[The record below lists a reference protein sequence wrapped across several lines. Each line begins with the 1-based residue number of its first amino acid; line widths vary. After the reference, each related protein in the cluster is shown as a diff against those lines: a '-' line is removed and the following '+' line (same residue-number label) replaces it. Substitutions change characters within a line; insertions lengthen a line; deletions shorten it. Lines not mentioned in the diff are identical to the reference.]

1 MPSTSQPFT
10 IARIAPTSSWH
21 ARDVRAVLLVLFVLQ
36 GTSRADCPTDRT
48 YCFAIHMH
56 VAQTD
61 RGVVATQEWELGEL
75 AAANVHFAK
84 LGVGFELA
92 TVDTLPATARIE
104 TRDDRDVLGT
114 SLADGVIDVF
124 VTARLDDLD
133 HPGEEIR
140 GVTWHRKDGR
150 KFIVLSTIAMPQVL
164 AHELGHF
171 FGLPH
176 SSYKRS
182 IMNKRHRTDPPPEE
196 RTFVDPEYTVMK
208 RELGR
213 LVHAKII
220 VPAT

>member
-1 MPSTSQPFT
+1 MRC
-10 IARIAPTSSWH
+10 ALLVVCLLLRIA
-21 ARDVRAVLLVLFVLQ
+21 A
-36 GTSRADCPTDRT
+36 ADDTDTITKAAPPCATDRT
-48 YCFAIHMH
+48 YCFALHMH

-61 RGVVATQEWELGEL
+61 SGLVASQDWVLGEL
-75 AAANVHFAK
+75 AAANVQFAK
-84 LGVGFELA
+84 LGVGFQVA
-92 TVDTLPATARIE
+92 TIDTLPATASRIE
-104 TRDDRDVLGT
+104 TRDDRDGLGT
-114 SLADGVIDVF
+114 TLGDGVIDVF

-150 KFIVLSTIAMPQVL
+150 KFIVLSTIGMPQVL

-196 RTFVDPEYTVMK
+196 RTFVDPEFATMK
-208 RELGR
+208 RELAR
-213 LVHAKII
+213 LVRAKI
-220 VPAT
+220 VVALQ

>member
-1 MPSTSQPFT
+1 
-10 IARIAPTSSWH
+10 
-21 ARDVRAVLLVLFVLQ
+21 VRFVLLALILLHA
-36 GTSRADCPTDRT
+36 TSAAADCPSDRT

-61 RGVVATQEWELGEL
+61 AGSVASQDWELGEL

-92 TVDTLPATARIE
+92 TIDSLPATAARIE
-104 TRDDRDVLGT
+104 TRDDRDGLGT
-114 SLADGVIDVF
+114 TLGDGVIDVF

-133 HPGEEIR
+133 HRGEEIR

-150 KFIVLSTIAMPQVL
+150 KFIVLSTIGMPQVL

-182 IMNKRHRTDPPPEE
+182 LMNKRHRTDPPPED
-196 RTFVDPEYTVMK
+196 RTFVAPELATMK

-213 LVHAKII
+213 LVRAKIVVAI
-220 VPAT
+220 SAAG